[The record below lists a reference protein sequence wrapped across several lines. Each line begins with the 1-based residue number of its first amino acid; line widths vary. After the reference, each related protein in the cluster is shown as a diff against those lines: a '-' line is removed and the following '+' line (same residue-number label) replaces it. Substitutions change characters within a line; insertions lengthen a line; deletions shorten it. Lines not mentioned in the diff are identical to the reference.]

1 MAPSKR
7 AQVVVNDL
15 LGELTSG
22 RLPPGERLPTEPEL
36 SKHYAMSRS
45 AIREAMHTLAAK
57 GFVRVRQ
64 GSGTTV
70 APREEWNELD
80 PDYVAIA
87 HGVAIYGHL
96 MDAREAL
103 EPVIAAIAAERIGPE
118 QLDALH
124 AAIDRMRD
132 VGSADPEAHADADI
146 AFHDTIARA
155 SGNPVLVA
163 MHASLMQLG
172 RRSRSSSVTVQGA
185 VDRAVA
191 WHEHIL
197 EALAGHDPGAASAA
211 MRLHL
216 RQVRTE
222 LETLGDELG

>member
-1 MAPSKR
+1 MAASKR
-7 AQVVVNDL
+7 AQVAVNDL
-15 LGELTSG
+15 LGQLAGGTMA
-22 RLPPGERLPTEPEL
+22 PGERLPTEPEL
-36 SKHYAMSRS
+36 SEHYGMSRS

-64 GSGTTV
+64 GSGTTIS
-70 APREEWNELD
+70 PREEWNELD

-103 EPVIAAIAAERIGPE
+103 EPVIAAIAAERIGAE
-118 QLDALH
+118 QVDALR
-124 AAIDRMRD
+124 ATIARMRE
-132 VGSADPEAHADADI
+132 VGSADAEAHADADI
-146 AFHDTIARA
+146 EFHDTVARA

-172 RRSRSSSVTVQGA
+172 KRSRSRSVTVEGA
-185 VDRAVA
+185 VDRAVE

-197 EALAGHDPGAASAA
+197 EALAAHDPGAASAA

-222 LETLGDELG
+222 LEALGDELG